1 MLPSDHF
8 VRMYNEL
15 FKLLEESGR
24 DNLYRYWLE
33 IAALQEVL
41 MQPFLANQDFAGL
54 YAYWEHIRV
63 EENADMELRITD
75 AFFEIIMNKCPSL
88 TKNIDNDA
96 GLSLNYCEHCAGWIH
111 PVLRKHGFFPVY
123 DIISPREPRCRLRVY
138 REKQSAQA
146 YAETVVHLWDPY
158 NDLE

>member
-54 YAYWEHIRV
+54 YAYWEHIRI

-75 AFFEIIMNKCPSL
+75 GIALDGYILF
-88 TKNIDNDA
+88 
-96 GLSLNYCEHCAGWIH
+96 CENT
-111 PVLRKHGFFPVY
+111 GFFR
-123 DIISPREPRCRLRVY
+123 SM
-138 REKQSAQA
+138 
-146 YAETVVHLWDPY
+146 T
-158 NDLE
+158 